1 MGSERSSERTQE
13 RTLFVAGHKNPD
25 TDAVCAAIAYADYKR
40 RSGVAAK
47 AFRAGNLN
55 AQTRHVLA
63 RFGVEPPPLLADV
76 FPRVGDIML
85 GRGDIIVLRPDQ
97 PLADAHRIML
107 ARRFSFLPV
116 ADADD
121 RCIGKVSLL
130 TLVQLLTHLG
140 RGCTEGAKRFDLSD
154 FTSRTDSRLVNASDE
169 SSVDPGEN
177 AGGADSGAGVA
188 SDPEAADRHHEEH
201 RWFEGLIRSSELCG
215 DAESEA
221 SEAEASYPG
230 SPRCVITDQ
239 WTLLN
244 GEYPALGPDDL
255 LVVYSAPAGLVS
267 ASGEELRAHFGKP
280 PCALLLT
287 PLNYIDLIVQ
297 LHLSMPVSEYLET
310 PEPTFRH
317 TDLIRDV
324 ERAVNRYNHG
334 GFIVTDDEGT
344 LRGVLTRIL
353 LARTS
358 RYLVALV
365 DHNEYSQAVD
375 GIEQAD
381 VAEIVD
387 HHRLGARTTDQPIT
401 FINRVVGSTC
411 TIVADMFRS
420 ARLIPTAPIAG
431 CMLSAILSDTVILRS
446 PTTTELDREIARE
459 LAGLAGVD
467 LEQWGEEMFAA
478 GTDLHEIAPRE
489 IILQDQKQY
498 EEAGWRFA
506 VSQIEMVGF
515 KSFNDKKSEIR
526 AALTQVRAEQGV
538 HFACLLVSDISKD
551 TSLLVFEGSER
562 IAAGIGYPA
571 VEEGLF
577 ELKGVLSRKKQLL
590 PHLLDVVRAA

>member
-1 MGSERSSERTQE
+1 MRSERASEHTSERTEE
-13 RTLFVAGHKNPD
+13 RTLYVAGHKNPD

-40 RSGVAAK
+40 RTGIPAK

-55 AQTRHVLA
+55 AQTRHVLG
-63 RFGVEPPPLLADV
+63 RFGVDSPPLLTDV

-85 GRGDIIVLRPDQ
+85 DRPDILVLRPEQ

-130 TLVQLLTHLG
+130 NLVQLLTHLG
-140 RGCTEGAKRFDLSD
+140 RGCTEGPKRFDLGD
-154 FTSRTDSRLVNASDE
+154 FAARTGSRLVE
-169 SSVDPGEN
+169 Y
-177 AGGADSGAGVA
+177 ADGV
-188 SDPEAADRHHEEH
+188 PRTAADRAGEPGDH
-201 RWFEGLIRSSELCG
+201 RWFEGFFWSSELCG
-215 DAESEA
+215 DPEPAGSEGESA
-221 SEAEASYPG
+221 YPD

-239 WTLLN
+239 WALLN
-244 GEYPALGPDDL
+244 GEYPPLDPNDL
-255 LVVYSAPAGLVS
+255 IVVYNAPSVLFDDTD
-267 ASGEELRAHFGKP
+267 EELRAHYGNP
-280 PCALLLT
+280 PCALLLA

-310 PEPTFRH
+310 AEPTFRH
-317 TDLIRDV
+317 NDLIRDV
-324 ERAVNRYNHG
+324 ERAVNRFNHG
-334 GFIVTDDEGT
+334 GFIVTDDDGK

-411 TIVADMFRS
+411 TIIADMFRS
-420 ARLIPTAPIAG
+420 AGLTPTPPIAG

-446 PTTTELDREIARE
+446 PTTTELDREIAGD
-459 LAGLAGVD
+459 LVGLAGVD

-478 GTDLHEIAPRE
+478 GTELHDIAPRD

-515 KSFNDKKSEIR
+515 KSFNDKKDEIR

-538 HFACLLVSDISKD
+538 DFACLLVSDISKE
-551 TSLLVFEGSER
+551 TSLLVFEGSDR
-562 IAAGIGYPA
+562 IAAELGYPA
-571 VEEGLF
+571 IEERLF